1 MDKSSSTTDFIGHH
15 SAAATLTRPFRLSK
29 RRNLLPGQAPP
40 GSQADFLRQ
49 SRRLQ
54 LNLEQILP
62 LSRSFFS
69 GAKGARAVLKPDC
82 GPRLRVR
89 QPRLSRA
96 IKSFRIERASSEM
109 RKNLRRTFTI
119 LSSPSFLLY
128 CSASRALG
136 GNSPGAPV
144 VQGRSRCIKFTQV
157 RRRQEGWEGLESFA
171 DVFADKVFFFRPFSV
186 PPLPILTFPSRSLGL
201 AKEGRWSVCLA
212 GSFVGGNRG
221 EVASLNDGN
230 VERGDDRRQRD

>member
-1 MDKSSSTTDFIGHH
+1 MNKSSSTTDFIGHH
-15 SAAATLTRPFRLSK
+15 SAAATLTRPFRSGVIYYRDRLC
-29 RRNLLPGQAPP
+29 RGLRQI
-40 GSQADFLRQ
+40 LRQ
-49 SRRLQ
+49 SHRLQ

-157 RRRQEGWEGLESFA
+157 RCRQEGWEGLESFA

-212 GSFVGGNRG
+212 GSFVGGRVG
-221 EVASLNDGN
+221 PIVLSAEYSA
-230 VERGDDRRQRD
+230 